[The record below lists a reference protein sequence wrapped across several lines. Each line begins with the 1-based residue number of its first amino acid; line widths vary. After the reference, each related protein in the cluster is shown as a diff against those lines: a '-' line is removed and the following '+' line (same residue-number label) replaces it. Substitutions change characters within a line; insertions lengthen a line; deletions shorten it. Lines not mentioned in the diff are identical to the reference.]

1 MVKKTASSKICF
13 SNISIVIICL
23 LILIIIGMCYFLFNK
38 EVPVNKYYNIQNSNS
53 NQSEDLLHVRP
64 NYGYTNLPNDIL
76 MNPYT
81 APLKDDRYLVT
92 SSDIR
97 GVVPINVRT
106 QGVDTNYR
114 QLGLLTRTTNSN
126 SKKEVILPLL
136 GRPLIVNRC
145 KWQYYTMESKNNIKL
160 PIISNGKSCTNEH
173 GCDELYESDIVY
185 VEGYNEPFKITMY
198 DNNVMRYLPFV

>member
-1 MVKKTASSKICF
+1 MVKKTILSKTCF
-13 SNISIVIICL
+13 SNTSIIIIIL
-23 LILIIIGMCYFLFNK
+23 LIIIIIGLCYFLFDK
-38 EVPVNKYYNIQNSNS
+38 KQDSSPVNQYNIQDSNP
-53 NQSEDLLHVRP
+53 SEDLLHVRP

-97 GVVPINVRT
+97 GAVPINVRT

-114 QLGLLTRTTNSN
+114 QLGILTRVNKN
-126 SKKEVILPLL
+126 DKKETILALL
-136 GRPLIVNRC
+136 GRPLITNRC
-145 KWQYYTMESKNNIKL
+145 KWQYYTMETKNNIKL
-160 PIISNGKSCTNEH
+160 PIISNGRSCTNEQ
-173 GCDELYESDIVY
+173 GCDELYENDIVY

-198 DNNVMRYLPFV
+198 DNNTMKYLPFI

>member
-1 MVKKTASSKICF
+1 MVKKTISSKTCF
-13 SNISIVIICL
+13 SNTSMIIIIL
-23 LILIIIGMCYFLFNK
+23 LITIIFGLCYFLFNK
-38 EVPVNKYYNIQNSNS
+38 NSDSSPVNQYNIQNS

-97 GVVPINVRT
+97 GGVPINVRT

-114 QLGLLTRTTNSN
+114 QLGILTRTNKN
-126 SKKEVILPLL
+126 EKKETILALL
-136 GRPLIVNRC
+136 GRPLITNRC
-145 KWQYYTMESKNNIKL
+145 KWQYYTMETKNNIKL
-160 PIISNGKSCTNEH
+160 PIISNGRSCTNEQ
-173 GCDELYESDIVY
+173 GCDELYENDVVY

-198 DNNVMRYLPFV
+198 DNNTMKYLPFI

>member
-1 MVKKTASSKICF
+1 MVKKTILSKTCF
-13 SNISIVIICL
+13 SNTSIIIIIL
-23 LILIIIGMCYFLFNK
+23 LIIIIIGLCYFLFDK
-38 EVPVNKYYNIQNSNS
+38 KQDSSPVNQYNIQNSNP
-53 NQSEDLLHVRP
+53 SEDLLHVRP

-97 GVVPINVRT
+97 GAVPINVRT

-114 QLGLLTRTTNSN
+114 QLGILTRVNKN
-126 SKKEVILPLL
+126 DKKETILALL
-136 GRPLIVNRC
+136 GRPLITNRC
-145 KWQYYTMESKNNIKL
+145 KWQYYTMETKNNIKL
-160 PIISNGKSCTNEH
+160 PIISNGRSCTNEQ
-173 GCDELYESDIVY
+173 GCDELYEHDIVY

-198 DNNVMRYLPFV
+198 DNNTMKYLPFI

>member
-1 MVKKTASSKICF
+1 MEYKTT
-13 SNISIVIICL
+13 V
-23 LILIIIGMCYFLFNK
+23 
-38 EVPVNKYYNIQNSNS
+38 NSNNHDHHHTHTNTMFNS
-53 NQSEDLLHVRP
+53 FLRP

-114 QLGLLTRTTNSN
+114 QLGILTRTNKHD
-126 SKKEVILPLL
+126 KKRTRVFPYIFMKFRQKETKNEKIMYL
-136 GRPLIVNRC
+136 GVVFCFLWKC
-145 KWQYYTMESKNNIKL
+145 
-160 PIISNGKSCTNEH
+160 C
-173 GCDELYESDIVY
+173 
-185 VEGYNEPFKITMY
+185 
-198 DNNVMRYLPFV
+198 

>member
-1 MVKKTASSKICF
+1 MVKKTILSKTCF
-13 SNISIVIICL
+13 SNTSIIIIIL
-23 LILIIIGMCYFLFNK
+23 LIIIIIGLCYFLFDK
-38 EVPVNKYYNIQNSNS
+38 KQDSSPVNQYNIQNSNP
-53 NQSEDLLHVRP
+53 SEDLLHVRP

-97 GVVPINVRT
+97 GAVPINVRT

-114 QLGLLTRTTNSN
+114 QLGILTRVNKN
-126 SKKEVILPLL
+126 DKKETILALL
-136 GRPLIVNRC
+136 GRPLITNRC
-145 KWQYYTMESKNNIKL
+145 KWQYYTMETKNNIKL
-160 PIISNGKSCTNEH
+160 PIISNGRSCTNEQ
-173 GCDELYESDIVY
+173 GCDELYENDIVY

-198 DNNVMRYLPFV
+198 DNNTMKYLPFI

>member
-1 MVKKTASSKICF
+1 MVKKAILSKTCF
-13 SNISIVIICL
+13 SNTSIIIIIL
-23 LILIIIGMCYFLFNK
+23 LIIIIIGLCYFLFDK
-38 EVPVNKYYNIQNSNS
+38 KQDSSPVNQYNIQNSNP
-53 NQSEDLLHVRP
+53 SEDLLHVRP

-97 GVVPINVRT
+97 GAVPINVRT

-114 QLGLLTRTTNSN
+114 QLGILTRVNKN
-126 SKKEVILPLL
+126 DKKETILALL
-136 GRPLIVNRC
+136 GRPLITNRC
-145 KWQYYTMESKNNIKL
+145 KWQYYTMETKNNIKL
-160 PIISNGKSCTNEH
+160 PIISNGRSCTNEQ
-173 GCDELYESDIVY
+173 GCDELYENDIVY

-198 DNNVMRYLPFV
+198 DNNTMKYLPFI

>member
-1 MVKKTASSKICF
+1 MVKKTISSKICF
-13 SNISIVIICL
+13 SNTSIIIIIL
-23 LILIIIGMCYFLFNK
+23 LITIIFGLCYFLFDK
-38 EVPVNKYYNIQNSNS
+38 KQDSSPVNQYNIQNS

-97 GVVPINVRT
+97 GAVPINVRT

-114 QLGLLTRTTNSN
+114 QLGILTRVNKN
-126 SKKEVILPLL
+126 DKKETILALL
-136 GRPLIVNRC
+136 GRPLITNRC
-145 KWQYYTMESKNNIKL
+145 KWQYYTMETKNNIKL
-160 PIISNGKSCTNEH
+160 PIISNGRSCTNEQ
-173 GCDELYESDIVY
+173 GCDELYQNDIVY

-198 DNNVMRYLPFV
+198 DNNTMKYLPFI

>member
-1 MVKKTASSKICF
+1 MVKKTISSKTCF
-13 SNISIVIICL
+13 SNTSMIIIIL
-23 LILIIIGMCYFLFNK
+23 LITIIFGLCYFLFNK
-38 EVPVNKYYNIQNSNS
+38 NPDSSPVNQYNIQNS

-97 GVVPINVRT
+97 GAVPINVRT

-114 QLGLLTRTTNSN
+114 QLGILTRTNEN
-126 SKKEVILPLL
+126 NRKETILALL
-136 GRPLIVNRC
+136 GRPLITNRC
-145 KWQYYTMESKNNIKL
+145 KWQYYTMETKNNIKL
-160 PIISNGKSCTNEH
+160 PIISNGRSCTNEQ
-173 GCDELYESDIVY
+173 GCDELYANDVVY

-198 DNNVMRYLPFV
+198 DNNTMKYLPFI

>member
-1 MVKKTASSKICF
+1 MVKKTILIKTCF
-13 SNISIVIICL
+13 INTSIIIIIL
-23 LILIIIGMCYFLFNK
+23 LIIIIIGLCYFLFDK
-38 EVPVNKYYNIQNSNS
+38 KQDSSPVNQYNIQNSNP
-53 NQSEDLLHVRP
+53 SEDLLHVRP

-97 GVVPINVRT
+97 GAVPINVRT

-114 QLGLLTRTTNSN
+114 QLGILTRVNKN
-126 SKKEVILPLL
+126 DKKETILALL
-136 GRPLIVNRC
+136 GRPLITNRC
-145 KWQYYTMESKNNIKL
+145 KWQYYTMETKNNIKL
-160 PIISNGKSCTNEH
+160 PIISNGRSCTNEQ
-173 GCDELYESDIVY
+173 GCDELYENDIVY

-198 DNNVMRYLPFV
+198 DNNTMKYLPFI

>member
-1 MVKKTASSKICF
+1 MVKKTASKICF

-23 LILIIIGMCYFLFNK
+23 LILVIVGLCYFLFHK
-38 EVPVNKYYNIQNSNS
+38 ETPVNKYYNIQNS

-114 QLGLLTRTTNSN
+114 LLGILTRTNKHD
-126 SKKEVILPLL
+126 KKE
-136 GRPLIVNRC
+136 
-145 KWQYYTMESKNNIKL
+145 KNYFQK
-160 PIISNGKSCTNEH
+160 KK
-173 GCDELYESDIVY
+173 D
-185 VEGYNEPFKITMY
+185 
-198 DNNVMRYLPFV
+198 

>member
-1 MVKKTASSKICF
+1 MVKKSSLNKTCF
-13 SNISIVIICL
+13 SNTSM
-23 LILIIIGMCYFLFNK
+23 IIIILLTIIIALLCYFLFNK
-38 EVPVNKYYNIQNSNS
+38 DTSVNKYYNIQNSN
-53 NQSEDLLHVRP
+53 QSEDLLNVRP

-97 GVVPINVRT
+97 GVVPINIRT

-114 QLGLLTRTTNSN
+114 QLGLLTRINN
-126 SKKEVILPLL
+126 NNKKEVILPLL
-136 GRPLIVNRC
+136 GRPLIINRC

-160 PIISNGKSCTNEH
+160 PIISNGKSCTGEH
-173 GCDELYESDIVY
+173 GCDELYDNDIVY

-198 DNNVMRYLPFV
+198 DNNTIRYLPFL

>member
-1 MVKKTASSKICF
+1 MVKKTISSKTCF
-13 SNISIVIICL
+13 SNTSM
-23 LILIIIGMCYFLFNK
+23 IIILLLLTIIVGLCYFLFNK
-38 EVPVNKYYNIQNSNS
+38 NSDSSPVNQYNIQNS

-97 GVVPINVRT
+97 GGVPINVRT

-114 QLGLLTRTTNSN
+114 QLGILTRTNKN
-126 SKKEVILPLL
+126 EKKETILALL
-136 GRPLIVNRC
+136 GRPLITNRC
-145 KWQYYTMESKNNIKL
+145 KWQYYTMETKNNIKL
-160 PIISNGKSCTNEH
+160 PIISNGRSCTNEQ
-173 GCDELYESDIVY
+173 GCDELYENDVVY

-198 DNNVMRYLPFV
+198 DNNTMKYLPFI

>member
-1 MVKKTASSKICF
+1 MVKKTILSKTCF
-13 SNISIVIICL
+13 SNTSIIIIIL
-23 LILIIIGMCYFLFNK
+23 LIIIIIVLCYFLFDK
-38 EVPVNKYYNIQNSNS
+38 KQDSSPVNQYNIQNSNP
-53 NQSEDLLHVRP
+53 SEDLLHVRP

-97 GVVPINVRT
+97 GAVPINVRT

-114 QLGLLTRTTNSN
+114 QLGILTRVNKN
-126 SKKEVILPLL
+126 DKKETILALL
-136 GRPLIVNRC
+136 GRPLITNRC
-145 KWQYYTMESKNNIKL
+145 KWQYYTMETKNNIKL
-160 PIISNGKSCTNEH
+160 PIISNGRSCTNEQ
-173 GCDELYESDIVY
+173 GCDELYENDIVY

-198 DNNVMRYLPFV
+198 DNNTMKYLPFI

>member
-1 MVKKTASSKICF
+1 MVKKTSSKVCF
-13 SNISIVIICL
+13 SNISIVIIFL
-23 LILIIIGMCYFLFNK
+23 LIFVIVGLCYFLIHK
-38 EVPVNKYYNIQNSNS
+38 DTPVNKYYNIQNS

-114 QLGLLTRTTNSN
+114 QLGILTRTNKHD
-126 SKKEVILPLL
+126 KKETILALL
-136 GRPLIVNRC
+136 GRPLITNRC

-160 PIISNGKSCTNEH
+160 PIISNGKSCTGEH
-173 GCDELYESDIVY
+173 GCDELYENDIVY

-198 DNNVMRYLPFV
+198 DNNIMRYLPFV